1 MLKDKLQK
9 LKEKKLLEIEQRLE
23 GKITSI
29 DDLIAGED
37 PTLLFYILADSL
49 DYLLDVDPEKTIS
62 EKGIK
67 ARQRIHFIID
77 KLAPLFLKNPQV
89 IEDRSFLVGDA
100 NNSYTQKV
108 ELPNEPVIWV
118 ANHGFKDDILATVLA
133 AKRHSYILLA
143 SLPQVYNTF
152 DGITAW
158 LNGSVISNRKVKA
171 SRKTSLDKCQ
181 KVLENGSDIIIFTE
195 GVWNKSPERLV
206 LDIFPGAYKLAQTTG
221 YKIVPITHYIKDP
234 AGMRDR
240 NNKIHTVIDDPID
253 VSAMTQEE
261 ALAAIRD
268 NHATW
273 LYYMMEKY
281 GRSTREEL
289 LNGHQTSDDAWEEEL
304 KRRRKTVTRYD
315 DEIEKSADFRSKSI
329 IRPEDV
335 WEPIANIQNI
345 HAGNVKDVEY
355 AKQLV
360 KTEKRRDFQRR
371 F

>member
-1 MLKDKLQK
+1 MVKDKLRE
-9 LKEKKLLEIEQRLE
+9 LKEKKLLEIEKRLE

-49 DYLLDVDPEKTIS
+49 DYLLDSDPEKTIS
-62 EKGIK
+62 KKGIK

-89 IEDRSFLVGDA
+89 IEDKTFLLDEIGP
-100 NNSYTQKV
+100 TRKQV
-108 ELPNEPVIWV
+108 ELPDEPVIWV

-152 DGITAW
+152 DGVTAW
-158 LNGSVISNRKVKA
+158 LNGAVISNRKVA
-171 SRKTSLDKCQ
+171 ESRHTTIDKCI

-195 GVWNKSPERLV
+195 GVWNKTPEKLM
-206 LDIFPGAYKLAQTTG
+206 LDLYPGAYKIAKATG

-234 AGMRDR
+234 AGINDKS
-240 NNKIHTVIDDPID
+240 NVIHTVIDNPID
-253 VSAMTQEE
+253 VRGLSQEE
-261 ALAAIRD
+261 ALATIRD

-273 LYYMMEKY
+273 LYYMMDKY
-281 GRSTREEL
+281 GRSTREEI
-289 LNGHQTSDDAWEEEL
+289 LNGYSTADEAWEEEL
-304 KRRRKTVTRYD
+304 RRRRKTVTRYD
-315 DEIEKSADFRSKSI
+315 DEIEMSADFRHRLI
-329 IRPEDV
+329 TRPEDV
-335 WEPIANIQNI
+335 WGPIANIQNI
-345 HAGNVKDVEY
+345 HVGNVKDVEF
-355 AKQLV
+355 AKQLI

>member
-1 MLKDKLQK
+1 MVKDKLQK
-9 LKEKKLLEIEQRLE
+9 LKEQKLLEIEKRLE

-37 PTLLFYILADSL
+37 PTLLFYLLADSL
-49 DYLLDVDPEKTIS
+49 DYLLDIDPEKTIS

-67 ARQRIHFIID
+67 MRQRIHFIID
-77 KLAPLFLKNPQV
+77 KLAPLFLQNPQI
-89 IEDRSFLVGDA
+89 IEDRNFLTDRE
-100 NNSYTQKV
+100 NSDFSKKI

-158 LNGSVISNRKVKA
+158 LNGAVISNRKVSA
-171 SRKTSLDKCQ
+171 SRKTTLDKCK
-181 KVLENGSDIIIFTE
+181 KVLENGSDIIFFTE
-195 GVWNKSPERLV
+195 GVWNKSPEKLV
-206 LDIFPGAYKLAQTTG
+206 LDLYPGAYNLAKQTG

-234 AGMRDR
+234 AGIKNK

-253 VSAMTQEE
+253 VSNMSKEE
-261 ALAAIRD
+261 ALSTIRD

-273 LYYMMEKY
+273 LYYMMDKY
-281 GRSTREEL
+281 GRTTREEA
-289 LNGHQTSDDAWEEEL
+289 LNGFSTSDEAWEEEL
-304 KRRRKTVTRYD
+304 RRRRNTVTRYD
-315 DEIEKSADFRSKSI
+315 NEIEMSADFRNRSI

-335 WEPIANIQNI
+335 WEPIANIENI
-345 HAGNVKDVEY
+345 HIGNVHDVEY
-355 AKQLV
+355 AKQLI